1 MIKGF
6 TPVPRASP
14 YLRYTL
20 KQREVMSNE
29 AAKVISFNSRI
40 RELRKTNNPSDKYR
54 SDILEERRDEVLSNL
69 MKLGL
74 NLEEIADTIEYEKE
88 YQKSQKS

>member
-20 KQREVMSNE
+20 KQREDMGKQ
-29 AAKVISFNSRI
+29 AAKVISFNAEI
-40 RELRKTNNPSDKYR
+40 RELRKTKNSSDMYR
-54 SDILEERRDEVLSNL
+54 SYILEERRDEVLSNL

-88 YQKSQKS
+88 YQKSLK